1 MINQDLE
8 RRIEAYRGNPQAL
21 MQKYQQSQQLI
32 DLLALQKIKSEK
44 EAAARSLQMTQPQQ
58 PMPTVAEQRE
68 QEVMGMARQEVAE
81 RIGEVAQQKQQ
92 QQQQAMQRLM
102 GGLAAAP
109 GAQGMMP
116 VQAMR
121 AGGIVGYN
129 GEEESMVA
137 AASEYPEE
145 QAPYYS
151 DRLPMSE
158 EERQRLRDMEY
169 DETRRLMRRFPRG
182 EPQSLA
188 ERQRR
193 QREEKGSIYSE
204 YFGMTPSERAA
215 AQFGKTGEG
224 RTDTQGLEAQEAARV
239 RGMRD
244 RALEGGLPQ
253 ILERQERQ
261 VPSIVPDA
269 LKRLVSTP
277 AEPAYLQNVRE
288 ALAKEEAARLSGPD
302 AQEQQAL
309 QVSMAQSRP
318 EERGLGSTPP
328 AMARAAAPEAP
339 RPRLAAPD
347 QARIQQIAQAGAQP
361 GQPAA
366 GGLPDFS
373 REITAG
379 IQRYLDPAAAAAER
393 SRAEVAARAAYG
405 RTPEEQALIQRHI
418 KELEDEEKRRFS
430 PEAIRQRRLDDF
442 LMGAMNKTSTVGALS
457 GGAKS
462 AIAGGR
468 AVEEAKQ
475 RFMTDR
481 QKRIED
487 FIESQ
492 RRIRGEVFGKSEEA
506 GKAMT
511 EQAGKAL
518 TTAGQVSG
526 DAQRA
531 RTAQAQM
538 ANELLRLGIER
549 ESAERI
555 ARLRAETDI
564 MQAEATRA
572 GNLLQQ
578 QDRLLQRVTENEQ
591 RAIAE
596 LAKSPTGL
604 ELKKLR
610 DMRAEMGGKLTP
622 AQETQL
628 KNLEATY
635 ARQED
640 LVRKD
645 FQAQRNKL
653 EMSGFT
659 VIRD

>member
-121 AGGIVGYN
+121 AGGIVGFQE
-129 GEEESMVA
+129 GGSPEE
-137 AASEYPEE
+137 AASY
-145 QAPYYS
+145 
-151 DRLPMSE
+151 SE
-158 EERQRLRDMEY
+158 EGPTLADEELQRIRDLES
-169 DETRRLMRRFPRG
+169 DETRRLMRRYPRPAPRTLG
-182 EPQSLA
+182 
-188 ERQRR
+188 ERQ
-193 QREEKGSIYSE
+193 QQLREEKGSIYSKQ
-204 YFGMTPSERAA
+204 FGMTPSER
-215 AQFGKTGEG
+215 
-224 RTDTQGLEAQEAARV
+224 EAAD
-239 RGMRD
+239 MRE
-244 RALEGGLPQ
+244 RGLPE
-253 ILERQERQ
+253 ILERAERQ
-261 VPSIVPDA
+261 
-269 LKRLVSTP
+269 R
-277 AEPAYLQNVRE
+277 
-288 ALAKEEAARLSGPD
+288 EEARRAEASRQFQARMNAIGP
-302 AQEQQAL
+302 QML
-309 QVSMAQSRP
+309 TGPVPRP
-318 EERGLGSTPP
+318 EAAAPEAQGLGSTPP
-328 AMARAAAPEAP
+328 AMARAAAPATP
-339 RPRLAAPD
+339 RPQLAAPD

-373 REITAG
+373 QEITAG

-393 SRAEVAARAAYG
+393 ARAEAAARAAYG
-405 RTPEEQALIQRHI
+405 RTKEEQDLIQQHI
-418 KELEDEEKRRFS
+418 QELKDEEKRRFS

-457 GGAKS
+457 GGARAAVAS
-462 AIAGGR
+462 GR
-468 AVEEAKQ
+468 AMEEAKQ
-475 RFMTDR
+475 KFMTDR

-492 RRIRGEVFGKSEEA
+492 RRIRGDVFSKSEEA

-518 TTAGQVSG
+518 TTAGQLAG

-578 QDRLLQRVTENEQ
+578 QERLLQRVTENEQ
-591 RAIAE
+591 RAMAE

-628 KNLEATY
+628 KNLEAAY